1 MKKTLL
7 LLFAALLGG
16 VNVVNAEEVVLL
28 NEPTTLDSW
37 GATSTFTATSAQVAV
52 GDFVKIVVDEIPTGS
67 QLVFKKSDYSDIC
80 VGNGQLASI
89 TYYQVT
95 SDIYEALTGSGIIF
109 QGDGGVIISKISI
122 VPASDFDVITIYDG
136 NETIST
142 SWGSVAV
149 PGGNF
154 NAAQEGDILV
164 VNTTSETSGNEN
176 FLFKKNGY
184 EDALSTYS
192 LTKPWCTSLTSDVI
206 EGYYNNSNHIQSG
219 TAGITVNSVKI
230 YRLKENLPIGE
241 KTLEPEEAL
250 PTAFGNWEKSVKIS
264 ADQFANV
271 SVGDE
276 IRIALSNADKSTSYN
291 AQVYVKTMSDGY
303 PLLKPIGEDG
313 GYNVPYIPEIVFT
326 ISSES
331 IASQLKTTGLVLQG
345 QNVTIENVTLY
356 YSTISVTFPADK
368 TLISYSPSA
377 GIKLDVTDVDGLKA
391 YIVSDVTKTAVN
403 LSETKGVI
411 GDGTGYILEGTA
423 GATYNLPVVAS
434 APSYV
439 GLNKLYGSGDTPSSV
454 EANTKYVLYNGKFC
468 LFTGTEIPAHKAY
481 LDASEVP
488 DASANELT
496 LNFGDDDATAI
507 KNIKVGTEDNIYY
520 DLQGR
525 RVLYPT
531 KGLYIVNGKKV
542 IVK

>member
-1 MKKTLL
+1 MLPL
-7 LLFAALLGG
+7 WGG

-67 QLVFKKSDYSDIC
+67 QLLFKKSDYNDIC

-95 SDIYEALTGSGIIF
+95 SDIYEALTGSGIMF
-109 QGDGGVIISKISI
+109 QGNGGVIISKISI
-122 VPASDFDVITIYDG
+122 VPASDFDVITVYDG

-142 SWGSVAV
+142 SWGEVAV

-184 EDALSTYS
+184 DDALSTYS

-219 TAGITVNSVKI
+219 TEGITVNSVKI

-250 PTAFGNWEKSVKIS
+250 PTAFGGSWEKSVKIS

-276 IRIALSNADKSTSYN
+276 IRIALSNADKSTSYA
-291 AQVYVKTMSDGY
+291 AQVFVKTMSDGY

-345 QNVTIENVTLY
+345 QNVTIEDVTLY
-356 YSTISVTFPADK
+356 YSTISVTIPAGK
-368 TLISYSPSA
+368 TYVSFASDNA
-377 GIKLDVTDVDGLKA
+377 LDFSDVDGLEA
-391 YIVSDVTKTAVN
+391 YIVSSLTSTEATMKKVN
-403 LSETKGVI
+403 EAPAQ
-411 GDGTGYILEGTA
+411 TGLILKGTA
-423 GATYNLPVVAS
+423 GTVYQVPIVPSAAS
-434 APSYV
+434 V
-439 GLNKLYGSGDTPSSV
+439 GTNKLKAAVTATDVT
-454 EANTKYVLYNGKFC
+454 ANSTYVLSDGQFKK
-468 LFTGTEIPAHKAY
+468 FTGTSIPAGKAY
-481 LDASEVP
+481 LLAEDIPAEAHEFS
-488 DASANELT
+488 
-496 LNFGDDDATAI
+496 LNFGDATGI
-507 KNIKVGTEDNIYY
+507 KNIKVGTEDNVYY